1 LWVIFETKNLTEKM
15 DKNQWRTFFFCVCPW
30 ISFSISNWLICLM
43 SKFVLL
49 ALVYILPTS
58 SLFVLWYYLARN
70 SFTVLKL
77 DFISQLSTES
87 IFHQVDSTFDIDRTG
102 FELTKKKMFIL
113 FKSILDIDRDI
124 TYSSD
129 IRVLKLP
136 SSFNAF
142 KYWWINSRLSLSLS
156 MSIESRYCVVQR
168 SRIQIRNKG
177 QKAEK
182 DKKAKLK
189 GFGFLVWTNLTKGF
203 FF

>member
-1 LWVIFETKNLTEKM
+1 MWVIFETKNLTEKM

-30 ISFSISNWLICLM
+30 ISFSTSNWLICLM

-77 DFISQLSTES
+77 DFISQSSTES

-113 FKSILDIDRDI
+113 FKSIVGCIIDTLVEQNI
-124 TYSSD
+124 NF
-129 IRVLKLP
+129 
-136 SSFNAF
+136 FNF
-142 KYWWINSRLSLSLS
+142 
-156 MSIESRYCVVQR
+156 
-168 SRIQIRNKG
+168 
-177 QKAEK
+177 
-182 DKKAKLK
+182 
-189 GFGFLVWTNLTKGF
+189 
-203 FF
+203 

>member
-1 LWVIFETKNLTEKM
+1 
-15 DKNQWRTFFFCVCPW
+15 
-30 ISFSISNWLICLM
+30 M

-102 FELTKKKMFIL
+102 FKLTKKKMFIL

-142 KYWWINSRLSLSLS
+142 KYW
-156 MSIESRYCVVQR
+156 
-168 SRIQIRNKG
+168 
-177 QKAEK
+177 
-182 DKKAKLK
+182 
-189 GFGFLVWTNLTKGF
+189 
-203 FF
+203 

>member
-1 LWVIFETKNLTEKM
+1 VIFETKNLTEKM

-136 SSFNAF
+136 SSFNVH
-142 KYWWINSRLSLSLS
+142 WIAVLCRTEVKNS
-156 MSIESRYCVVQR
+156 
-168 SRIQIRNKG
+168 N
-177 QKAEK
+177 
-182 DKKAKLK
+182 
-189 GFGFLVWTNLTKGF
+189 
-203 FF
+203 